1 MLSTNYKLLSTGIKV
16 WILPILVS
24 TGLFLVLRPTF
35 AQIVMPESLSNDII
49 SVGSAIEKNGVMQVY
64 YEKDGQRYYVTDK
77 SYASEAPDHT
87 GDYITWMGQAVG
99 GMWQVFL
106 YHIPTAQTTQITSSG
121 NNQNPKV
128 SDRGE
133 VVWEGWVFDSWQ
145 IFNFDGMKITQLT
158 SGDTSVNPGIEGDYI
173 TYARKDIT
181 GTWRSAV
188 YSMSKNKAVDV
199 TTGIASKYPKVRNG
213 KIILGGQGSE
223 KEFGLNADDLFILDL
238 IPLTTTE
245 SAGTKEDQATES
257 AEVDNEIPETVT
269 EEEILEELNATGSG
283 SLE

>member
-1 MLSTNYKLLSTGIKV
+1 MFMNIVKSWLI
-16 WILPILVS
+16 PIIVS
-24 TGLFLVLRPTF
+24 ISLFLGLRPVF
-35 AQIVMPESLSNDII
+35 AQIVTPESESNDTLL
-49 SVGSAIEKNGVMQVY
+49 VGSEVEKNAVMQVY
-64 YEKDGQRYYVTDK
+64 YVSNGEKHFITG
-77 SYASEAPDHT
+77 SAYANESPDFA
-87 GDYITWMGQAVG
+87 GDYITWMGQAVNG
-99 GMWQVFL
+99 NWQVFL
-106 YHIPTAQTTQITSSG
+106 YDLSSGTTTQITSSG

-173 TYARKDIT
+173 IYARKDIT

-188 YSMSKNKAVDV
+188 YSVSKNRAVDV

-269 EEEILEELNATGSG
+269 EDDIFEELNATELRSG
-283 SLE
+283 E

>member
-1 MLSTNYKLLSTGIKV
+1 
-16 WILPILVS
+16 
-24 TGLFLVLRPTF
+24 
-35 AQIVMPESLSNDII
+35 
-49 SVGSAIEKNGVMQVY
+49 
-64 YEKDGQRYYVTDK
+64 
-77 SYASEAPDHT
+77 
-87 GDYITWMGQAVG
+87 
-99 GMWQVFL
+99 
-106 YHIPTAQTTQITSSG
+106 
-121 NNQNPKV
+121 
-128 SDRGE
+128 
-133 VVWEGWVFDSWQ
+133 
-145 IFNFDGMKITQLT
+145 MKITQLT

-173 TYARKDIT
+173 IYARKDIT

-188 YSMSKNKAVDV
+188 YSVSKNRAVDV

-269 EEEILEELNATGSG
+269 EDDIFEELNATELRSG
-283 SLE
+283 E